1 MVSKEHKNIESF
13 TTSSGHRKKFD
24 VSFEADNLKDFCW
37 GIHWKHRISACIR
50 LGSEKTFCVCFVCCS
65 ISTDTADSR
74 IYLKSS
80 KNSHGNFCLSV
91 LLNYDISVQIR
102 AKTTLDLSKLS
113 KRTYHFTI
121 EHACHI
127 PVN

>member
-24 VSFEADNLKDFCW
+24 ALFEADNLKDFCW
-37 GIHWKHRISACIR
+37 GLHRKHRISACIR
-50 LGSEKTFCVCFVCCS
+50 LGSGKTYFFVCFP

-121 EHACHI
+121 EHTCQI